1 MQFIYFESRRVGI
14 NVDHLE
20 WYSLNEHGNVLN
32 IKLVSGQKYFVD
44 DEDEISYF
52 LDVVTGLEEYE
63 E

>member
-20 WYSLNEHGNVLN
+20 WYSLNEFGSVLN
-32 IKLVSGQKYFVD
+32 IKMASEQRYFID

-52 LDVVTGLEEYE
+52 LDIVTGLEE
-63 E
+63 